1 MEAIYIPLSI
11 NQSKKVASNT
21 LSNKFL
27 TMGGNLL
34 ETDEIEWVS
43 LPIESHD
50 FKIVNKCWLTVNKLF

>member
-50 FKIVNKCWLTVNKLF
+50 FKIVNKCILNFEKI

>member
-34 ETDEIEWVS
+34 ETHEIEWVS
-43 LPIESHD
+43 LPIESHH
-50 FKIVNKCWLTVNKLF
+50 FIILNKSWLTVKKLF